1 MGKAEKIL
9 VVDDERGIRY
19 LLSDV
24 LSDAGFEV
32 SIAKDGQ
39 ESLDQLKENH
49 FDLVITDINM
59 PRLDGIEMLKR
70 MKLAGRKEK
79 VIIMTASLLDLK
91 YEEAE
96 VPHVV
101 KKFQK
106 PFIIDNLLDVVVAE
120 MADAKHM
127 PGMGRGQSGRGMRIS
142 FQRCA

>member
-1 MGKAEKIL
+1 MSKVEKIL

-39 ESLDQLKENH
+39 ESLDQLKENR

-70 MKLAGRKEK
+70 MKLDGRKEK
-79 VIIMTASLLDLK
+79 VIIMTANLLDLK
-91 YEEAE
+91 FEDAE

-106 PFIIDNLLDVVVAE
+106 PFIIDNLLDVVIAE
-120 MADAKHM
+120 IANKKHM
-127 PGMGRGQSGRGMRIS
+127 PGMGLRQIAGGGV
-142 FQRCA
+142 F

>member
-1 MGKAEKIL
+1 MAEADKIL

-19 LLSDV
+19 LLSDA

-32 SIAKDGQ
+32 SIARDGQ
-39 ESLDQLKENH
+39 ESLDQLKKNR

-59 PRLDGIEMLKR
+59 PRLDGIEMLKH

-79 VIIMTASLLDLK
+79 IIIMTADLSDLK
-91 YEEAE
+91 FEEAD

-106 PFIIDNLLDVVVAE
+106 PFIIDNLLDVVIAE
-120 MADAKHM
+120 MANKKHM
-127 PGMGRGQSGRGMRIS
+127 AGMGPGQPPWQSILR
-142 FQRCA
+142 

>member
-1 MGKAEKIL
+1 MSKAEKIL

-39 ESLDQLKENH
+39 ESLDQLKENR

-79 VIIMTASLLDLK
+79 VIIMTANLLDLEF
-91 YEEAE
+91 EESE

-101 KKFQK
+101 RKFQK
-106 PFIIDNLLDVVVAE
+106 PFIIESLLDVVIAE
-120 MADAKHM
+120 MANKQHLQ
-127 PGMGRGQSGRGMRIS
+127 GMGLGQVAGGGV
-142 FQRCA
+142 F

>member
-1 MGKAEKIL
+1 MAAAEKIL

-39 ESLDQLKENH
+39 ESLDQLERNR

-59 PRLDGIEMLKR
+59 PRLGGIEMLKR
-70 MKLAGRKEK
+70 MKLDGRKEK
-79 VIIMTASLLDLK
+79 VIIMTADLLELK
-91 YEEAE
+91 FEETE

-106 PFIIDNLLDVVVAE
+106 PFMIDKLLDVVITE
-120 MADAKHM
+120 MGSKRNM
-127 PGMGRGQSGRGMRIS
+127 PGMDLGQTAGGRV
-142 FQRCA
+142 F

>member
-1 MGKAEKIL
+1 MAKAEKIL

-32 SIAKDGQ
+32 SMAKDGQ
-39 ESLDQLKENH
+39 ESLDQLEDNR

-70 MKLAGRKEK
+70 MKMAGRKEK
-79 VIIMTASLLDLK
+79 VIIMTANLLDLK
-91 YEEAE
+91 FEEAE

-101 KKFQK
+101 TQLQK
-106 PFIIDNLLDVVVAE
+106 PFRIDSFLDMVIATVKNG
-120 MADAKHM
+120 KHI
-127 PGMGRGQSGRGMRIS
+127 PGMGPRQTAAGGG
-142 FQRCA
+142 F

>member
-1 MGKAEKIL
+1 MSKAEKIL

-32 SIAKDGQ
+32 SIARDGQ
-39 ESLDQLKENH
+39 ESLDQLKENR

-79 VIIMTASLLDLK
+79 VIIMTANLLDLK
-91 YEEAE
+91 FEEAE

-106 PFIIDNLLDVVVAE
+106 PFIIESLLDVVIAE
-120 MADAKHM
+120 MANKQHM
-127 PGMGRGQSGRGMRIS
+127 PEMGLGQVAGGRL
-142 FQRCA
+142 F

>member
-1 MGKAEKIL
+1 MSKAEKIL

-32 SIAKDGQ
+32 SMAKDGQ
-39 ESLDQLKENH
+39 ESLDQLKENR

-79 VIIMTASLLDLK
+79 VIIMTANLLDLK
-91 YEEAE
+91 FEEAE

-106 PFIIDNLLDVVVAE
+106 PFIVDNLLDVVTAE
-120 MADAKHM
+120 IANKKHM
-127 PGMGRGQSGRGMRIS
+127 PGMGLGRVAGGGL
-142 FQRCA
+142 F

>member
-1 MGKAEKIL
+1 MASAEKIL

-19 LLSDV
+19 LLSDI

-32 SIAKDGQ
+32 SVAKDGQ
-39 ESLDQLKENH
+39 ESLDQLEDNR

-70 MKLAGRKEK
+70 MKTAGRKEK
-79 VIIMTASLLDLK
+79 VIIMTANLLDLK
-91 YEEAE
+91 FEEAE

-106 PFIIDNLLDVVVAE
+106 PFRIDNLLDVVIA
-120 MADAKHM
+120 AITNGKHM
-127 PGMGRGQSGRGMRIS
+127 PGIGLRQAAAGG
-142 FQRCA
+142 

>member
-1 MGKAEKIL
+1 MAKTEKIL

-32 SIAKDGQ
+32 SMAKDGQ
-39 ESLDQLKENH
+39 ESLDQLKDKR

-70 MKLAGRKEK
+70 MKIAGRKEK
-79 VIIMTASLLDLK
+79 VIIMTASILDLK
-91 YEEAE
+91 LEEAE

-101 KKFQK
+101 KKLQK
-106 PFIIDNLLDVVVAE
+106 PFGMDSFLNVVIAAIANGENV
-120 MADAKHM
+120 
-127 PGMGRGQSGRGMRIS
+127 PGMGIRQTAAG
-142 FQRCA
+142 

>member
-1 MGKAEKIL
+1 MSKAEKIL

-32 SIAKDGQ
+32 SIARDGQ
-39 ESLDQLKENH
+39 ESLDQLEENR

-79 VIIMTASLLDLK
+79 VIIMTANLLDLTF
-91 YEEAE
+91 EEEE

-106 PFIIDNLLDVVVAE
+106 PFIIESLLDVVIAE
-120 MADAKHM
+120 MAEKKHM
-127 PGMGRGQSGRGMRIS
+127 PGMGLGQVDGGGV
-142 FQRCA
+142 F

>member
-1 MGKAEKIL
+1 MAKADKIL

-19 LLSDV
+19 LLSDA

-39 ESLDQLKENH
+39 ESLDQLEKNR

-59 PRLDGIEMLKR
+59 PRLDGIEMLKH

-79 VIIMTASLLDLK
+79 IIIMTADLSDLK
-91 YEEAE
+91 LEEAD

-106 PFIIDNLLDVVVAE
+106 PFIIDNLLDVVIAE
-120 MADAKHM
+120 MANKKHM
-127 PGMGRGQSGRGMRIS
+127 AGMGPGQPPGQSILR
-142 FQRCA
+142 